1 MNGSAN
7 NPENSS
13 TKKNGEHVPCEY
25 SMSTIWPFK
34 KSQNKHN
41 LYHRK
46 DCMKKF
52 CEFLG
57 EHVKYK
63 IDFEKKIR

>member
-1 MNGSAN
+1 
-7 NPENSS
+7 
-13 TKKNGEHVPCEY
+13 
-25 SMSTIWPFK
+25 MSTIWPCK

-41 LYHRK
+41 LCHRK
-46 DCMKKF
+46 DCMEKF
-52 CEFLG
+52 CEFLR

>member
-1 MNGSAN
+1 MNGYAN

-52 CEFLG
+52 C
-57 EHVKYK
+57 
-63 IDFEKKIR
+63 